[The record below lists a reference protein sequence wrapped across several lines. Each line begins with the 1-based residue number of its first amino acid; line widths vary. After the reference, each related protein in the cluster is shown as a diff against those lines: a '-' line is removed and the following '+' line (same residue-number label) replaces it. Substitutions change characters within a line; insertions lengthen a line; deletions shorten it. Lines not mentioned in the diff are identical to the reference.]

1 MKIEEIYKN
10 IETATKQAIEII
22 VKALDSEGVLCNV
35 SKIKYQLSK

>member
-1 MKIEEIYKN
+1 MKIEEIHKN
-10 IETATKQAIEII
+10 IEISKKQALEIN